1 MLPTRKAD
9 PALQGVPLFRKHL
22 PQCTTSRLCP
32 VVHASLD
39 GAAKAVAFFATS
51 VLRNCDEYWGTVGV
65 QPWMQSALD
74 DMADC
79 WDFSSLLFQVPAPQQ
94 LAAFGRVAEM
104 VRPFIKYIKWPNTM
118 EYPYVEHS
126 WPTAERLSQQ
136 YLLLCSRLRCRAQ
149 TQPWCSF
156 WLEPCAYLAQP
167 IRNFPLI
174 EELLRNLWKT
184 THTGNKVNPITIA
197 TLSFSINAFLVDSS
211 ANNVGLDQS
220 FLVKAEAVKIVS
232 STRPAQGKHLHV
244 RPGDF
249 AILQNRP
256 FVGKLVII
264 KEVRSKVNE
273 TAALVTACLDKSFN
287 APAGNEHASHCWH
300 AVYLLLHNRSMNS
313 CSSNCER
320 IGSLLHML
328 FEPDSKMSPARVCN
342 RLRMREAGMLFT
354 GGARDEVF
362 VADICDVLISAG
374 KTPFIQRAA
383 RAKRRKVDSSSVGS
397 NLAIQRNIQE
407 ANAKVN
413 VEGRGIIHM
422 DSLDGVEGPFQSR
435 LMDFLQ
441 NLPEHRREFHETHR
455 PQDLDSQTK
464 GLFKRIIS
472 KTKTNEGTT
481 FHVEPVPA
489 FVQRSR
495 STRDSVVTSTRRAA
509 LASWLKTDEGL
520 EWQAQRAKLWD
531 AFCQEQHSK
540 L

>member
-1 MLPTRKAD
+1 
-9 PALQGVPLFRKHL
+9 
-22 PQCTTSRLCP
+22 
-32 VVHASLD
+32 
-39 GAAKAVAFFATS
+39 
-51 VLRNCDEYWGTVGV
+51 
-65 QPWMQSALD
+65 
-74 DMADC
+74 
-79 WDFSSLLFQVPAPQQ
+79 
-94 LAAFGRVAEM
+94 
-104 VRPFIKYIKWPNTM
+104 
-118 EYPYVEHS
+118 
-126 WPTAERLSQQ
+126 
-136 YLLLCSRLRCRAQ
+136 
-149 TQPWCSF
+149 
-156 WLEPCAYLAQP
+156 
-167 IRNFPLI
+167 
-174 EELLRNLWKT
+174 
-184 THTGNKVNPITIA
+184 
-197 TLSFSINAFLVDSS
+197 
-211 ANNVGLDQS
+211 
-220 FLVKAEAVKIVS
+220 
-232 STRPAQGKHLHV
+232 
-244 RPGDF
+244 
-249 AILQNRP
+249 
-256 FVGKLVII
+256 
-264 KEVRSKVNE
+264 
-273 TAALVTACLDKSFN
+273 
-287 APAGNEHASHCWH
+287 
-300 AVYLLLHNRSMNS
+300 
-313 CSSNCER
+313 
-320 IGSLLHML
+320 
-328 FEPDSKMSPARVCN
+328 
-342 RLRMREAGMLFT
+342 MLFT

-413 VEGRGIIHM
+413 VQGRGIIHM
-422 DSLDGVEGPFQSR
+422 DSLDGVEGPFQSQ